1 MTMATPKRPVG
12 LMLLSVLLLIL
23 ALRAMGWVIIGDLLG
38 QQMPD
43 VIYGLLSLV
52 VTAILF
58 ASAVGLL
65 WLREWARWLTLT
77 VCSIY
82 FGLTLVNVVILWP
95 RLWASGLNL
104 GLGVLNGAEAVIVLV
119 LTWWYLNRKAVR
131 LLFRK
136 PGKSR

>member
-1 MTMATPKRPVG
+1 M
-12 LMLLSVLLLIL
+12 SVLLLIL
-23 ALRAMGWVIIGDLLG
+23 ALRAMGWVIIGGLLG

-82 FGLTLVNVVILWP
+82 FGLTLVNVVVLWP
-95 RLWASGLNL
+95 RLWASRLNL

-131 LLFRK
+131 LLFRE
-136 PGKSR
+136 PG